1 MQSSLGVLRQ
11 FVSKLGP
18 YLMLEALLPGGTLL
32 ALLLLL
38 YRSRKLNTRGPAL
51 GATRA
56 TCSQPHKLVSVIA
69 CAISQAMMV
78 ARLFLPRK
86 AQLTVVS
93 HPRALL

>member
-1 MQSSLGVLRQ
+1 MQREVMSSLGVLRQ

-38 YRSRKLNTRGPAL
+38 YRNRKLNTRGPAV

-56 TCSQPHKLVSVIA
+56 ACSRHTSWPA
-69 CAISQAMMV
+69 
-78 ARLFLPRK
+78 
-86 AQLTVVS
+86 
-93 HPRALL
+93 